1 MSKKD
6 LEKLITR
13 KRQAVSTIS
22 RVKRFISEHKD
33 DPESLKKD
41 DLFSIRKDMLCES
54 FKTITDLNTEIAH
67 LDENFD
73 DDIDDIEA
81 EYVDL
86 LATIQGVTSMK
97 NNKITVP
104 LVHNMPQHHAT
115 MNDSYNEALQ
125 ILNNRYNNETMIIN
139 SHIYQ
144 VLDIPAMQKGT
155 ASSLR
160 EFISKV
166 KQQIGALK
174 NLNQPVDSWDML
186 LVCILSRKIDQFTN
200 RSYQID
206 RDSSSLPSLNGFL
219 KYLEN
224 RAMALEATNSTSETK
239 LKENK
244 QLTHLV
250 TKSQSNVKCQY
261 CSINGHKL
269 YSCKKFKVL
278 SVNERISFVDRNK
291 LCKLCLNSHTDKCR
305 LNLKCQ
311 TCHKGHNSLLHLEKV
326 AVSSNIA
333 QSNQDASTSSQY
345 DAVVNFNSIY
355 KNRANTILPTVKVK
369 VRTASGHNL
378 IVRGLVDTGSQ
389 VSLVTNSLV
398 KRLNLKTYNNYLDI
412 VGISQNS
419 TRIQKAV
426 DLNIES
432 CIYDFSTNIKCSVV
446 DIITGNLPR
455 FSFNTSKIPEFVQ
468 LSDDTFNQSGEIS
481 LLLGADV
488 VFKILLAE
496 KINCQELILQNT
508 LLGFIVSG
516 SVSTN
521 QFSNL
526 NIVCMHTTYS
536 DLDTAISQFWEMEK
550 VPEVFLEFTSD
561 QEACNSFAVALKRFE
576 NLEKRFVLNPTL
588 YFDYKKFIDEY
599 IQLGHAKIVHYDP
612 KILNN
617 GEVYFMAH
625 HPVIREDKKTTKLRI
640 VFDGSMKS
648 KSKKCLNDFLYNGA
662 VVQNELFDILILFRI
677 YKYIISTDIK
687 QMFRMILIHPEDR
700 RYLNILWREP
710 HSELKCIQL
719 QTITYGLRSSSFLA
733 TRCLVEL
740 ANTEGQNF
748 PLAAK
753 ALINNT
759 YVDDILAGSDT
770 IEEAKKLKNELISLL
785 QLRSFSL
792 HKWCS
797 NDPRIISDIPKEN
810 QHFDEID
817 INKINFVVK
826 TLGLSYDTITDNFK
840 LSSPKININD
850 CLTKRQVLSFIS
862 KFYDPLG
869 LAGPVLVKAK
879 VIMQTIWLR
888 KIKWDEVLPNDLQEI
903 WKNFITGL
911 INMPVLKIPRNLA
924 FTDAESIELV
934 GYCDSSMQAYGA
946 ALYARTIC
954 HDTVNVNLICS
965 KSRIVPINKKL
976 TIPKLELNVL
986 AWLKTEPVKLT
997 PYVAN
1002 RVLKIQN
1009 MSTNFKWLYINS
1021 KENPADCLSR
1031 GLEPNDIELH
1041 PLWFTGPKMLLDKN
1055 FAHNELPV
1063 QFPYPMPEQK
1073 EIKDLI
1079 SNIVLKSPLSTL
1091 SPFVD
1096 GDGLLRVG
1104 GRLHNSNILYT
1115 QKHPII
1121 LPKASHV
1128 TDLIIRHEHL
1138 KLLHAGPSYSP
1149 VFGGLWEAGVKS
1161 AKYHIKRVMGTNEL
1175 TYEQFNT
1182 LIVQVEGI
1190 LNSRPLMA
1198 MSQDPTNLEYLTP
1211 GHFLIGAPITS
1222 FPEPDITEVPKNR
1235 IKFWNLCTQMQQ
1247 HFWKKWHQDYLT
1259 QLQNRPKWK
1268 NKLPNLKEDMLVLLK
1283 EDNIPSFK
1291 WALARIT
1298 KVIPGKDKMVRVVEV
1313 KTKNGTYVRSVT
1325 KVAVLPFY
1333 E

>member
-13 KRQAVSTIS
+13 KKQAVSTIS

-33 DPESLKKD
+33 DPESSKKD

-104 LVHNMPQHHAT
+104 LVHNMKQHHAT
-115 MNDSYNEALQ
+115 
-125 ILNNRYNNETMIIN
+125 I
-139 SHIYQ
+139 
-144 VLDIPAMQKGT
+144 LDIPAMQKGT

-508 LLGFIVSG
+508 LLGFIVNG

-648 KSKKCLNDFLYNGA
+648 KSKK
-662 VVQNELFDILILFRI
+662 
-677 YKYIISTDIK
+677 
-687 QMFRMILIHPEDR
+687 MILIHPEDR

-719 QTITYGLRSSSFLA
+719 QRITYGLRSSSFLA
-733 TRCLVEL
+733 TRYLVEL

-748 PLAAK
+748 SLAAK

-797 NDPRIISDIPKEN
+797 NDPRIISDILKEN
-810 QHFDEID
+810 QHFDKID

-888 KIKWDEVLPNDLQEI
+888 KIKWDEVLPNKLQEI

-934 GYCDSSMQAYGA
+934 G
-946 ALYARTIC
+946 
-954 HDTVNVNLICS
+954 
-965 KSRIVPINKKL
+965 
-976 TIPKLELNVL
+976 
-986 AWLKTEPVKLT
+986 
-997 PYVAN
+997 
-1002 RVLKIQN
+1002 
-1009 MSTNFKWLYINS
+1009 

-1115 QKHPII
+1115 QKYPII

-1247 HFWKKWHQDYLT
+1247 HFWKKSHQDYLT

-1298 KVIPGKDKMVRVVEV
+1298 KVIPGKDKIVRVVEV

>member
-1 MSKKD
+1 MSIKD

-33 DPESLKKD
+33 DPESSKKD

-125 ILNNRYNNETMIIN
+125 ILNNRYNNETMIII

-186 LVCILSRKIDQFTN
+186 LVCILSRKIDQFKN

-250 TKSQSNVKCQY
+250 TKLQSNVKCQY

-446 DIITGNLPR
+446 DIITGNLPK

-924 FTDAESIELV
+924 FTDAESIELI
-934 GYCDSSMQAYGA
+934 G
-946 ALYARTIC
+946 
-954 HDTVNVNLICS
+954 
-965 KSRIVPINKKL
+965 
-976 TIPKLELNVL
+976 
-986 AWLKTEPVKLT
+986 
-997 PYVAN
+997 
-1002 RVLKIQN
+1002 
-1009 MSTNFKWLYINS
+1009 

-1298 KVIPGKDKMVRVVEV
+1298 KVIPGKDKMVRVVKV
-1313 KTKNGTYVRSVT
+1313 KTKNGTYVR
-1325 KVAVLPFY
+1325 LI
-1333 E
+1333 